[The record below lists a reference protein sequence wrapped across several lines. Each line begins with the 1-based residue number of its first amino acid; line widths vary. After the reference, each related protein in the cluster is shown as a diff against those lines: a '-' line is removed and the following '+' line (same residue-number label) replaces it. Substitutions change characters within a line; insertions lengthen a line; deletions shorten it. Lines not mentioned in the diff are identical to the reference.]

1 MFRNHFN
8 KVYAIFM
15 TIAVVLLVF
24 HSFMLPTEAAVKKY
38 QYRVISIQGM
48 TELRTQNNT
57 ESGRLATIE
66 KVVNDQAAQGW
77 ELMQADGYVLYFRR

>member
-1 MFRNHFN
+1 MNFN
-8 KVYAIFM
+8 KLYAISV
-15 TIAVVLLVF
+15 TIVVIALLF
-24 HSFMLPTEAAVKKY
+24 HSFLMPSEAAARKY

-48 TELRTQNNT
+48 TELRTQGNT
-57 ESGRLATIE
+57 ENGRLATIE